1 MRIDL
6 LEDDDGIG
14 RDVRGESGQGAGAYA
29 GGCDGGSRQGWQR
42 ESFRPD
48 PEDDGRSLLSEGS
61 VRDDERL
68 GLEKTGD
75 RPSQGKVLDR
85 AVVKGMASDLMVS
98 DDPPPYRPAYG
109 QRSLGSGFDDMENDW
124 PPPASYKPDRRSKW
138 SASSWDTGRR
148 SRPAAKLSPMM
159 DTYGDYTVKQALNNM
174 PHLAGLDFF
183 VRELCKREHMR
194 GGDRGVLR
202 LLDHIQSLTIFD
214 VLDR

>member
-1 MRIDL
+1 
-6 LEDDDGIG
+6 
-14 RDVRGESGQGAGAYA
+14 
-29 GGCDGGSRQGWQR
+29 
-42 ESFRPD
+42 
-48 PEDDGRSLLSEGS
+48 
-61 VRDDERL
+61 
-68 GLEKTGD
+68 
-75 RPSQGKVLDR
+75 
-85 AVVKGMASDLMVS
+85 MASDLMVS

-109 QRSLGSGFDDMENDW
+109 QRNLGSGFDDMENDW
-124 PPPASYKPDRRSKW
+124 PPPASYQPDRRSKW

-148 SRPAAKLSPMM
+148 SRPVAKMSPMM

-214 VLDR
+214 VLDK